1 MAALSSV
8 TCFQARPLD
17 TFATIQSVAGRINKL
32 PDFGLV
38 IVDEAHHIG
47 AASFRQALGLL
58 SPPMV
63 AGVTTTPWRGD
74 GYDIDTILGAALMNV
89 NQ

>member
-1 MAALSSV
+1 
-8 TCFQARPLD
+8 
-17 TFATIQSVAGRINKL
+17 
-32 PDFGLV
+32 
-38 IVDEAHHIG
+38 
-47 AASFRQALGLL
+47 
-58 SPPMV
+58 MV